1 MAKKQSNT
9 PITEVIKN
17 IIDPENTFDDNVKL
31 LVEAFDSGLFGGLTI
46 GELQSHL
53 GDYYAAFVRT
63 IHLR

>member
-53 GDYYAAFVRT
+53 GEYYAAFVRT